1 VAITEREW
9 HDAATRDLIPA
20 DADVWLGLDVGW
32 KWDTT
37 AVVPL
42 WWRDAEY
49 RLLGPATVLV
59 PPRTGDQL
67 HPSVVKDAIEV
78 MCSKW
83 RVSRVVMDI
92 TAANDLTVVDR
103 AQTSKPQSEDF
114 ERFMEGLRQGWLRH
128 SGDEALRRHAFN
140 AVVKMLPDGGAKFG
154 RVSET
159 RQGGNQEARVNDA
172 LVAAAMVHSYAVGV
186 HLNPPPSYRMAG
198 F

>member
-1 VAITEREW
+1 
-9 HDAATRDLIPA
+9 
-20 DADVWLGLDVGW
+20 
-32 KWDTT
+32 
-37 AVVPL
+37 
-42 WWRDAEY
+42 
-49 RLLGPATVLV
+49 
-59 PPRTGDQL
+59 
-67 HPSVVKDAIEV
+67 VKDAIEV

-92 TAANDLTVVDR
+92 TAANDIAAWMSDELDLTVVDR